1 MLSLQN
7 QEKFE
12 LCNLIALILRVTPMT
27 EVSNKLQLQA
37 FGKIVLKIVLGI
49 RLLSTDIVLLM
60 TL

>member
-12 LCNLIALILRVTPMT
+12 LCNLIALILRVTPMA

-37 FGKIVLKIVLGI
+37 FGKTVLKIVLGI

-60 TL
+60 ML

>member
-60 TL
+60 ML